1 MTGIAGGSAAR
12 GRGHRG
18 LAEHMS
24 LQVKFALLLLFLL
37 DSLLAVFFFL
47 LPHWTL
53 ANRNSLW
60 TVWGM
65 FAS

>member
-1 MTGIAGGSAAR
+1 
-12 GRGHRG
+12 
-18 LAEHMS
+18 MS